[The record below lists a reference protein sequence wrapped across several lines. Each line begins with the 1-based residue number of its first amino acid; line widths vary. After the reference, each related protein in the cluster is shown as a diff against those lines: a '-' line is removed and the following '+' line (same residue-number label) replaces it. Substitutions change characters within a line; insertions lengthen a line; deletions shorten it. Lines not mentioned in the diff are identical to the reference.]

1 MSNSVNGIVRYFH
14 FFINNGNLGERGRSV
29 TLQSGCDN
37 WLFEHGYHTKTDDLG
52 GDYGTSMYQVQN
64 TTLRNIYYGGGNLH
78 HAISIKRGG
87 SGYRFERIVCEG
99 HEAQC
104 IMVGQEMDDGQFA
117 ANAPARCTG
126 VPLDNGASGTI
137 YDHTVLDVTIK
148 DVFGRNANQI
158 SLSGGTSK
166 TRSVIQIDNANN
178 VTAETSSRRP
188 AVIRSRSR
196 SGSGTSAP
204 QRTRARMRIERG
216 NLMLRGV
223 VVDAEGSTNGC
234 VTIASLGESPAPVI
248 LENVVCHNAADG
260 GDDAIVRVPTN
271 SAPRRPGRRRPG
283 RQRSS
288 GTACSMTAWKLG
300 PTQRGL

>member
-1 MSNSVNGIVRYFH
+1 
-14 FFINNGNLGERGRSV
+14 
-29 TLQSGCDN
+29 
-37 WLFEHGYHTKTDDLG
+37 
-52 GDYGTSMYQVQN
+52 MYQVQN

-178 VTAETSSRRP
+178 VTAENVFAKAGGYPIPFPIWIRNVGTAEDWRQMRHRAREPHASRR
-188 AVIRSRSR
+188 
-196 SGSGTSAP
+196 
-204 QRTRARMRIERG
+204 
-216 NLMLRGV
+216 
-223 VVDAEGSTNGC
+223 
-234 VTIASLGESPAPVI
+234 
-248 LENVVCHNAADG
+248 G
-260 GDDAIVRVPTN
+260 G
-271 SAPRRPGRRRPG
+271 
-283 RQRSS
+283 
-288 GTACSMTAWKLG
+288 
-300 PTQRGL
+300 